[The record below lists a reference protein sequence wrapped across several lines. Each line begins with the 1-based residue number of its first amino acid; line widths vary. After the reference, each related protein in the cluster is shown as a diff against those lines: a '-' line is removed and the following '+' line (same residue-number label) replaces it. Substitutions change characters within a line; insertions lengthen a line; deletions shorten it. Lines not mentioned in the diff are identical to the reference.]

1 MKQTKNDIL
10 ISARDLFY
18 SKGFKQTSV
27 LDITQKTG
35 IAVGSFYKFYKS
47 KEEVFLDIFMEQAI
61 QLKKQIMAD
70 VDIEQDPVV
79 VVKDVL
85 LKLFTSIRE
94 NPILREW
101 YNRDVYYKLEKYIQ
115 KDDGTNSLEDDYSYN
130 IFMDIINK
138 WQKEG
143 KFRTDI
149 DSDMILN
156 ILNIFQYID
165 MHKKDIGESYFPQL
179 MEYVIEFVVNGL
191 SKSKNL

>member
-1 MKQTKNDIL
+1 MKQSKNDIL
-10 ISARDLFY
+10 INARDLFY

-47 KEEVFLDIFMEQAI
+47 KEEVFLDIFMKETL
-61 QLKKQIMAD
+61 QLKQELMAK
-70 VDIEQDPVV
+70 VDIDRDPVV
-79 VVKDVL
+79 VVKEL
-85 LKLFTSIRE
+85 ILKLFTGIQE

-115 KDDGTNSLEDDYSYN
+115 KQDGTNSLEDNYSYN
-130 IFMDIINK
+130 LFIGIINK

-179 MEYVIEFVVNGL
+179 MEYVIEFVVKGL
-191 SKSKNL
+191 SKKH